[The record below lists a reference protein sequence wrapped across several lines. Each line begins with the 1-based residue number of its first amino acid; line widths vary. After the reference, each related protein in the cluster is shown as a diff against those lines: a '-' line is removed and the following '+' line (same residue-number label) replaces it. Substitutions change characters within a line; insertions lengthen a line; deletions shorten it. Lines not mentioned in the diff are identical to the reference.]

1 MKSKSLLPLMEQL
14 IMILVFALT
23 SVLCLQGFAA
33 ANRMSR
39 RQESTGRAVVLAQN
53 AAEILKYTT
62 GDFEQ
67 AAELLGGQI
76 ESGIWEIYYDI
87 NAHVTSVKD
96 DAAYLLQ
103 ATPSADNDPFL
114 GSSHIRVFSE
124 EELLFEIKVAWQEVS

>member
-1 MKSKSLLPLMEQL
+1 M
-14 IMILVFALT
+14 
-23 SVLCLQGFAA
+23 
-33 ANRMSR
+33 
-39 RQESTGRAVVLAQN
+39 
-53 AAEILKYTT
+53 AEILKYTT

>member
-39 RQESTGRAVVLAQN
+39 RQERTGRAVVLAQN

-87 NAHVTSVKD
+87 NAHVTFVKD